1 MYYSNNRISTPVV
14 DKVKV
19 NGIYQA
25 SNIDLGISTTH
36 GTKHDIVICSVDKK
50 RKRARV
56 KTITSLERFYNNN
69 WYFKNGKLNSV
80 RNGSLLVI
88 PKTQLMTSHLS
99 GIYHKSIFIPLNKIH
114 YKEPGD
120 RTRYPARYDKLIH
133 RK

>member
-36 GTKHDIVICSVDKK
+36 GTKHDIVVCSVDKK
-50 RKRARV
+50 RKKARV
-56 KTITSLERFYNNN
+56 KTITSLEKRNRNEWRFI
-69 WYFKNGKLNSV
+69 NGKLDNV

-88 PKTQLMTSHLS
+88 PRNQLRTSHLS
-99 GIYHKSIFIPLNKIH
+99 GIYHKSIVIPLNKIH

>member
-36 GTKHDIVICSVDKK
+36 GTKHDIVICSIDKK
-50 RKRARV
+50 RKKARV
-56 KTITSLERFYNNN
+56 KTITSLEKRNRNEWRFI
-69 WYFKNGKLNSV
+69 NGKLDNV

-88 PKTQLMTSHLS
+88 PRNQLRTSHLS
-99 GIYHKSIFIPLNKIH
+99 GIYHNAKIVPLNKIH
-114 YKEPGD
+114 YKEAYD
-120 RTRYPARYDKLIH
+120 RTRFPKRYHNLIH